1 MNLPKFIQDGV
12 DAFEMLPGI
21 GPKSA
26 QRLAFYMLKLP
37 KDQVVRFA
45 ESIKDLKDKSQM
57 CSRCF
62 NISEFPICEICADQF
77 RSAHSICVV
86 ETPMDLISIEKTGF
100 KGIYH
105 VLHGVLNPMSGI
117 GPEEIMIPQLLKR
130 VSESPEITE
139 VILAT
144 GTSVEGET
152 TAAYIKRELKNRN
165 PQIKITR
172 LGRGL
177 PVGADIEYTD
187 QSTLNDA
194 LISRTDY

>member
-1 MNLPKFIQDGV
+1 
-12 DAFEMLPGI
+12 
-21 GPKSA
+21 
-26 QRLAFYMLKLP
+26 MLKLP

-45 ESIKDLKDKSQM
+45 DAIKDLKDKSQM

-62 NISEFPICEICADQF
+62 NISEFPICEICSDQF
-77 RSAHSICVV
+77 RNAHSICVV

-117 GPEEIMIPQLLKR
+117 GPEEIMVPQLLKR

>member
-1 MNLPKFIQDGV
+1 MNLPKFIQEGV

-37 KDQVVRFA
+37 KDQVGRFA
-45 ESIKDLKDKSQM
+45 DSIKNLKAKALM
-57 CSRCF
+57 CSSCF
-62 NISEFPICEICADQF
+62 NVTENAICTICSDRF
-77 RSAHSICVV
+77 RNSHSICVV
-86 ETPMDLISIEKTGF
+86 ETPMDLISIEKTGY
-100 KGIYH
+100 KGLYH
-105 VLHGVLNPMSGI
+105 VLHGSLNPIAGI

-130 VSESPEITE
+130 VEESPEITE

-152 TAAYIKRELKNRN
+152 TASYIKRELKNRN
-165 PQIKITR
+165 PLIKITR

-187 QSTLNDA
+187 ESTLNDA
-194 LISRTDY
+194 LTSRIEY